1 MPYKVIPLSK
11 LLINKDNDRFEPSS
25 NEKEAVNVMLAKM
38 GSKIYR
44 IAQHILDNG
53 LSPKPFYVVSFG
65 DKFLVKEGN
74 RRTTAIKLMTRPNLI
89 DSKLFPQL
97 KKGFIKLNIQF
108 KNSPITKIQCFVF
121 DNITEAD
128 KWVKLEHTGEQKGI
142 GIVNWNSEQIKRF
155 DMKYGKMPP
164 IEIQALDFL
173 KSSPYTEDSTLNLLS
188 GLKVT
193 NLQRLLS
200 DRFVREKL
208 GLRFENSKLKSNIE
222 ESEIVKG
229 LSLIINDITK
239 PDFIVGKIY
248 TSKLRADYINE
259 HKTNSLPD
267 LNQKV
272 EKEWLLV
279 DPTIEIPEEKNAF
292 PSNNTKGSD
301 KKGFSNIE
309 SIIKRKTLIPRSCLI
324 NITNV
329 KVAKLYYE
337 LQRLDI
343 NSFTICSSIALRVF
357 IELSVDTFLEK
368 KGLLPEDK
376 VSASKS
382 GATLYQKVSKVTDF
396 MAKKKYID
404 DTLSKGIKTITKD
417 QNSIWG
423 IDTIQAYLHNNQ
435 FSPSTETLLTTWDNI
450 QEFMVTLW
458 NNIEKD
464 DA

>member
-248 TSKLRADYINE
+248 TSKLRADYINGY
-259 HKTNSLPD
+259 KTNSLPD

-357 IELSVDTFLEK
+357 IELSVDTF
-368 KGLLPEDK
+368 
-376 VSASKS
+376 
-382 GATLYQKVSKVTDF
+382 
-396 MAKKKYID
+396 
-404 DTLSKGIKTITKD
+404 
-417 QNSIWG
+417 
-423 IDTIQAYLHNNQ
+423 
-435 FSPSTETLLTTWDNI
+435 
-450 QEFMVTLW
+450 
-458 NNIEKD
+458 
-464 DA
+464 